1 MPISSL
7 TADGHAGNAA
17 MVNKMPV
24 IAIRVDASNQI
35 GTGHFMRCL
44 ALAVSLK
51 QRDVQPLQVKW
62 TKLFVSLSRNK
73 RLDHGN
79 HLSEVKNAN
88 SYRTT

>member
-1 MPISSL
+1 MNVVFR
-7 TADGHAGNAA
+7 T
-17 MVNKMPV
+17 
-24 IAIRVDASNQI
+24 DATNRI

-51 QRDVQPLQVKW
+51 HRGAPLLQVKQP
-62 TKLFVSLSRNK
+62 KLFVSLSRNK
-73 RLDHGN
+73 RLNHGN